1 LLDWAIRLVVLVVL
15 ILSFNPSLILI
26 RLPDPPFP
34 LTARNQRCPLLVT
47 ILLLSFGF
55 TACVSPSKE
64 FDLDALESPRILN
77 KAARYLKADPI
88 TVTANVCER
97 SEGGPHDFYSEGDYW
112 WPNPEDPTG
121 PYVRRDGETNP
132 ENFIEH
138 RESLIRFSDIMGTL
152 VSAYA
157 LTADEKYAAH
167 AVAHLKA
174 WFVNPETRMN
184 PSLLYGQ
191 AISGRHTGRSIGII
205 DTIHLVEVALGA
217 NRLEGSP
224 SFSNEDR
231 GAVKAWFRDY
241 LDWISTHPYGLKE
254 KQHPNN
260 HGVCWSLQAAAFAQL
275 VGDTEIL
282 AWIRKQFK
290 EVYLAE
296 MMDLEGGFPAEL
308 KRTKPYGYS
317 LFVMDAMAG
326 VAQIASV
333 AGDNLWQFEMEDGR
347 GMRLGMQFIAP
358 YIADKDSWKLP
369 PDVMYWE
376 DWPVRQPCLLLAGY
390 ALAEP
395 HYFSIWKGLEAD
407 PTVYEVLRNLPM
419 RHPLLWR

>member
-55 TACVSPSKE
+55 TACASPSKE

-369 PDVMYWE
+369 QDVMYWE
-376 DWPVRQPCLLLAGY
+376 DWPVRSGHAAGSAAQRNCSDERNRSELY
-390 ALAEP
+390 SPRALPAKP
-395 HYFSIWKGLEAD
+395 RSTG
-407 PTVYEVLRNLPM
+407 TM
-419 RHPLLWR
+419 R

>member
-157 LTADEKYAAH
+157 LTADEKYASH